1 MHRLKLFDV
10 AYIRCI
16 DNFSTVNV
24 VGDTEAATRASEAFI
39 SKYQDLTLGQKII
52 TETVQTN
59 NLPEDQYV
67 LLLSE
72 IEDQHPEVLCQ
83 PQYPQQSMVLSVL
96 EQSKLAKAKQHI
108 LSFSPGKHLPVVPPR
123 PLHTT
128 PQPTSL
134 RDASLLLPN
143 GGMLTVK
150 RGDLLKEKVTAIVN
164 AANDQLDHIGGVA
177 FAIDRASGGNVQRES
192 RKLIQKSGR
201 VPTGQVAVTGAG
213 GRLQCQSVIHAVGPN
228 ANERPHKECEQ
239 LLKMVCE
246 NVLRTAEAQGMTSV
260 ALPAISSGIYA
271 MKKDVVAQ
279 ILISTILHYPYQHSS
294 PLKDIRIV
302 LFEEETLRPF
312 LQFASEVKQRM
323 PPGTAQRVICV
334 ASSPDV
340 VEIPLEKTHRRMV
353 IKKAHF
359 LYEDADIKVA
369 AICSELGFETGYSKE
384 LDGHLKGQ
392 LSEAV
397 RVRYQYRRPDG
408 FDVFTVHVQHASI
421 NCRYLVI
428 VNILDHSLGTR
439 QDAHKCLQQIL
450 QAVCQEA
457 DTLEMPSVAIAPKTF
472 AVAGFQPE
480 CVLPEFIHMLNQFKF
495 TNQEFLTDVRFLAL
509 DPDTFDILIAG
520 AERSIG
526 RPLKQPPKHTQALQA
541 PQQPHQPGPAGGRSN
556 TSGHQICKEV
566 TYQPGGTAGHV
577 GQGTPGTGQ
586 PPTPANPEEVQQHAP
601 STFVVYDDVVEIPL
615 EKTHRKMVIKKAHFI
630 YEDADIKVAAICS
643 ELGFATG
650 SNKELDG
657 HLKGQLSEAVRVRY
671 QYRRPDRFD
680 VFTVHV
686 QHATFG
692 CRYLVIVNILDH
704 SLGTCQDA
712 HKYLQQILQAVC
724 QEADTLEM
732 PSVVIAPSTFSI
744 GGFQGGSIL
753 PAFIRMINDFKFT
766 NDDFLTDVRFLALDQ
781 NSFNFLIAG
790 AERHIGKSLRKPVQS
805 SHSTGSYLRGTGT
818 AGAPEQGSQEHSTF
832 SQVQTSTPHPFKIGA
847 HQTGHGVGASTTS
860 AADTRSIPSV
870 SIPFHQGRNLTI
882 KKGNLVEEAVVAIVN
897 STDEHLQHSSGVA
910 KAINEASGGAV
921 QVVLNDV
928 VVRMGG
934 GAQSGRVVVT
944 AAGGSLRCKHVIHA
958 VWPAAREKP
967 NKGYARLLEELFK
980 EVICIADE
988 RQMKSIALPPMTSG
1002 SCELSKEMI
1011 AQIIIDSIL
1020 HYPFPVN
1027 SLMTDIRIVI
1037 GDDETWSPFLK
1048 YAVEVKKS
1056 HPAACAGSTPSKRY
1070 VQSQSH
1076 FVNDGP
1082 HEWQPSALPGPGHSV
1097 DHSTAYLTATP
1108 VPSEDMV
1115 EIPLEK
1121 IHRKMVI
1128 KKSHFLHE
1136 DTDIKVAAICSELG
1150 FGEGVNKKLDDHVK
1164 GQLSEAVRG
1173 RYQHSKPDR
1182 FDVFTVHVQHATISC
1197 RYLVIVNILDRSLG
1211 SQLNAQN
1218 ILQQIVQAV
1227 CQEADTLEMPSV
1239 ALATSTFS
1247 VGGFQKGSILP
1258 AFIRV
1263 ISHYRFTNEDFFT
1276 DVRFVANQNTFNDL
1290 IADAERTVGR
1300 SLRIPQPPKVANQPL
1315 MDPSNSSSSP
1325 GPPAPGVGGAPV
1337 IPPAPMVGGAPVT
1350 PPVPVVGGAPV
1361 TPPAPVVGR
1370 APVTPPAP
1378 VVGGAPVTPPV
1389 PVVGGAP
1396 VTPPAPVV
1404 GGATVTPPAPVVG
1417 GAPVT
1422 PPAPVVGGATVTPP
1436 APVVGG
1442 APVTPPA
1449 LVVGGA
1455 PVPPAAPVVGG
1466 APVTP
1471 LASDMSSSKDTQLPS
1486 PGPGMTK
1493 LSEHVFFAL
1502 VCGDLCKVQADAVV
1516 VPVAPSL
1523 DVKSGVV
1530 QAVDAA
1536 SGGAISCAV
1545 KQIKQTKQTVNEGN
1559 AIPVAI
1565 TSGLNCKQAI
1575 LLIRN
1580 AKGKSEA
1587 LDHACHE
1594 ALKLAEVL
1602 GARSVTFPPI
1612 SSNKKKDKLAK
1623 SMTGAFA
1630 SFLPQNSQYAV
1641 RVTVV
1646 VKENDKDT
1654 LKAFR
1659 SLAGKVTT
1667 DQGIDELPHQMNPD
1681 SDKLVTPPDS
1691 PSQSHQEPPGL
1702 EDDPNATDGPGT
1714 AV

>member
-1 MHRLKLFDV
+1 MRRLKLFDV
-10 AYIRCI
+10 TYIQCSE
-16 DNFSTVNV
+16 DFTTVNV
-24 VGDTEAATRASEAFI
+24 VGDNEAATKASDVFI
-39 SKYQDLTLGQKII
+39 NLYQDFTYDQKII
-52 TETVQTN
+52 TEIVRTN

-67 LLLSE
+67 MLLSE
-72 IEDQHPEVLCQ
+72 IEAQHPEVLCQ
-83 PQYPQQSMVLSVL
+83 PQYSQQSMVLSAL
-96 EQSKLAKAKQHI
+96 EQPKLVKAKQHI

-123 PLHTT
+123 PTHTT

-192 RKLIQKSGR
+192 RKVIQKSGR

-228 ANERPHKECEQ
+228 AIERPHKECEQ
-239 LLKMVCE
+239 LLKLVCE

-323 PPGTAQRVICV
+323 PPGTAQRVISV
-334 ASSPDV
+334 ARSPDV

-397 RVRYQYRRPDG
+397 RGRYQYHRPDR

-495 TNQEFLTDVRFLAL
+495 TNQDFLTDVRFLAL

-520 AERSIG
+520 TERAIG
-526 RPLKQPPKHTQALQA
+526 RSLKQPPKHTQAPQA

-556 TSGHQICKEV
+556 MSGHQICKEV
-566 TYQPGGTAGHV
+566 TYRPGGTADHA

-586 PPTPANPEEVQQHAP
+586 PPTQANPVEVQQHAS

-615 EKTHRKMVIKKAHFI
+615 EKTHRKLIIKKAHFI

-643 ELGFATG
+643 EQGFATG

-692 CRYLVIVNILDH
+692 CRYLVIVNILDR
-704 SLGTCQDA
+704 SLGTHQDA

-790 AERHIGKSLRKPVQS
+790 AERHIGKSLRKPMQS
-805 SHSTGSYLRGTGT
+805 SHTTGSYLQGAGT
-818 AGAPEQGSQEHSTF
+818 AGAPEQGSQESSTF
-832 SQVQTSTPHPFKIGA
+832 SQVQTSTPHLFNAGA
-847 HQTGHGVGASTTS
+847 HQTGHSVGASTIG
-860 AADTRSIPSV
+860 AADAPSIPSV
-870 SIPFHQGRNLTI
+870 SIFFHQGHNLII

-897 STDEHLQHSSGVA
+897 PTDEHLQHSSGVA

-921 QVVLNDV
+921 QMALNDV
-928 VVRMGG
+928 VGRMGG

-958 VWPAAREKP
+958 ICPGAREKP
-967 NKGYARLLEELFK
+967 NEGYQRLLEELFK
-980 EVICIADE
+980 EVICIAEE

-1002 SCELSKEMI
+1002 SCELSKELI

-1020 HYPFPVN
+1020 HYPFTVN

-1037 GDDETWSPFLK
+1037 SDDETLSPFLK

-1056 HPAACAGSTPSKRY
+1056 LPAACARSTASKRNG
-1070 VQSQSH
+1070 H
-1076 FVNDGP
+1076 FAKEGS
-1082 HEWQPSALPGPGHSV
+1082 HEWQPSALATPGATVSHSN
-1097 DHSTAYLTATP
+1097 AYLTATP
-1108 VPSEDMV
+1108 VPAEDMV

-1121 IHRKMVI
+1121 TRRKMVI
-1128 KKSHFLHE
+1128 KKSHFVYE
-1136 DTDIKVAAICSELG
+1136 DADIKVAAICSEVG
-1150 FGEGVNKKLDDHVK
+1150 FGEGVNKDLDGHLK
-1164 GQLSEAVRG
+1164 GQLSEAVQQRCQY
-1173 RYQHSKPDR
+1173 RKPDK
-1182 FDVFTVHVQHATISC
+1182 FDVFTVHVQHASINC

-1211 SQLNAQN
+1211 TRHNAHTY
-1218 ILQQIVQAV
+1218 LQQIVQAV

-1239 ALATSTFS
+1239 AIAPNTFT

-1258 AFIRV
+1258 EFIRV
-1263 ISHYRFTNEDFFT
+1263 ISHFRFTNDDFFT
-1276 DVRFVANQNTFNDL
+1276 DVRFLANQNAISSL

-1300 SLRIPQPPKVANQPL
+1300 VLRRIPQQAKVANQPT
-1315 MDPSNSSSSP
+1315 MDSSHSSSSP
-1325 GPPAPGVGGAPV
+1325 G
-1337 IPPAPMVGGAPVT
+1337 
-1350 PPVPVVGGAPV
+1350 
-1361 TPPAPVVGR
+1361 
-1370 APVTPPAP
+1370 
-1378 VVGGAPVTPPV
+1378 
-1389 PVVGGAP
+1389 
-1396 VTPPAPVV
+1396 
-1404 GGATVTPPAPVVG
+1404 PPAPVVG

-1422 PPAPVVGGATVTPP
+1422 PPAPVM
-1436 APVVGG
+1436 
-1442 APVTPPA
+1442 
-1449 LVVGGA
+1449 GGA

-1471 LASDMSSSKDTQLPS
+1471 PASGMGSSKDTQLPS
-1486 PGPGMTK
+1486 PGPGMIK
-1493 LSEHVFFAL
+1493 LSEHVFFSL

-1516 VPVAPSL
+1516 VPVASSL

-1536 SGGAISCAV
+1536 TGGAISCAV
-1545 KQIKQTKQTVNEGN
+1545 KQIKQTTKQTVNEGT

-1565 TSGLNCKQAI
+1565 TSGLNCKHVI
-1575 LLIRN
+1575 LMIRK

-1594 ALKLAEVL
+1594 ALKLTEVL
-1602 GARSVTFPPI
+1602 GARSVAFPPI
-1612 SSNKKKDKLAK
+1612 SSNKGKDKLAK
-1623 SMTGAFA
+1623 CMMGAFA
-1630 SFLPQNSQYAV
+1630 SFLPQNPQYAV

-1659 SLAGKVTT
+1659 SLAGKAVT
-1667 DQGIDELPHQMNPD
+1667 DQGIDELPHSINPD
-1681 SDKLVTPPDS
+1681 SDKFVTPPDS
-1691 PSQSHQEPPGL
+1691 PSQSHQEPPDL
-1702 EDDPNATDGPGT
+1702 EDDPNATDGT